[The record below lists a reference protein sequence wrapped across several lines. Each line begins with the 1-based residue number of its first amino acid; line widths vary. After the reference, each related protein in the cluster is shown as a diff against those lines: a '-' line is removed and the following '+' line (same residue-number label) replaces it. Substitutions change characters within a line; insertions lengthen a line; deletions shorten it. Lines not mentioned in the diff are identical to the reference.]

1 MQKDK
6 SRQFSRIKIIIFVLK
21 KEVGEINNWKIKVLI
36 AKETIVRNLFCT
48 EKSLENNLWKE

>member
-48 EKSLENNLWKE
+48 ERSLENNLWKE